1 MRDFMRDY
9 ARGGRFMRDFMR
21 TVMLDY
27 ARGGRFMR
35 EFMRERVLCASFCGA
50 RFNWRRLISIDR
62 EC

>member
-9 ARGGRFMRDFMR
+9 ARGGRFVRDFMR

-35 EFMRERVLCASFCGA
+35 GFMRDFMRERVYA
-50 RFNWRRLISIDR
+50 RL
-62 EC
+62 

>member
-27 ARGGRFMR
+27 ARGGAVYA
-35 EFMRERVLCASFCGA
+35 RVYA
-50 RFNWRRLISIDR
+50 RVSARVSAAPVLIGGGS
-62 EC
+62 